1 MAICALTILVSHASE
16 ETGAEK
22 VKQLRWV
29 ESADP
34 ISDAKR
40 SIENGNF
47 ALLGIAGYTVTI
59 PGVDESKKF
68 EYREKYGLR
77 ILEGTSDV
85 VHGTEHLRLIRL
97 AKGYAKKYNLYMLNY
112 MGGNG
117 GPSPHSLTQKKRLE
131 ARE

>member
-1 MAICALTILVSHASE
+1 MRILRTIIMAICALTILVSHASE

-34 ISDAKR
+34 ISNAKR

-59 PGVDESKKF
+59 PGVDESKNWNRNWRCR
-68 EYREKYGLR
+68 YRLDVRQREPGAGR
-77 ILEGTSDV
+77 GT
-85 VHGTEHLRLIRL
+85 GAGQR
-97 AKGYAKKYNLYMLNY
+97 
-112 MGGNG
+112 
-117 GPSPHSLTQKKRLE
+117 
-131 ARE
+131 